1 MARFSVYRNPDA
13 TGFLLDVQANILD
26 HLNTRVVVPL
36 MPLSIAP
43 TPAKG
48 LNPVFNVTGEP
59 MVMVTQ
65 FMAAVPTSLLK
76 FPESS
81 LELSRNE
88 ITAALDFLLQ
98 GF

>member
-1 MARFSVYRNPDA
+1 MPRFSVYRNPDA
-13 TGFLLDVQANILD
+13 DGYLLDVQAHILD

-36 MPLSIAP
+36 LPLSLAP

-48 LNPVFNVTGEP
+48 LNPVFNVAGEP

-76 FPESS
+76 LSESS
-81 LELSRNE
+81 LEFFRNE
-88 ITAALDFLLQ
+88 ITAALDLLLQ

>member
-1 MARFSVYRNPDA
+1 MARFFVYRNPETD
-13 TGFLLDVQANILD
+13 GYLLDVQANILD

-36 MPLSIAP
+36 LPSSVAP

-48 LNPVFNVTGEP
+48 LNPVFNVAGEP

-65 FMAAVPTSLLK
+65 FMAAVPISLLK
-76 FPESS
+76 VPESS
-81 LELSRNE
+81 LELFRNE
-88 ITAALDFLLQ
+88 ITAALDLLFQ

>member
-1 MARFSVYRNPDA
+1 MARFSIYRNPGSD
-13 TGFLLDVQANILD
+13 GYLLDVQANILD

-36 MPLSIAP
+36 LPLSVAP
-43 TPAKG
+43 KPAKA
-48 LNPVFNVTGEP
+48 LNPVFTVAGEP

-76 FPESS
+76 LPESS
-81 LELSRNE
+81 LEFSRSE
-88 ITAALDFLLQ
+88 ITAALDLLLQ